1 MNQRRDAIEQ
11 AYKNTF
17 QWIFEEPREDKWNIS
32 RTWQWL
38 TSSRK
43 RPTNTIFTTWLR
55 NETGIFWINGKPG
68 AGKSTLMKFMVEDPR
83 LAMHAR
89 VWAGSHKL
97 SISSFYFWKHG
108 SKLQKSLCGLYR
120 AILFQ
125 MLVRDPQLALAAFPE
140 WQTSFSSE
148 DPLLE
153 TLRAALMRI
162 AKADALRGTSRT
174 KYLILIDGLDEFEDE
189 GSDDIFLS
197 QERFSA
203 DLRQISENDAV
214 KIVVA
219 SRPERVYESNFSH
232 GRHLA
237 VHKLTAQD
245 LKYFVHDSLI
255 NDKSTRP
262 SGETYSTE
270 EIELLNLLVRDIV
283 EKSQGVSLWTRIV
296 TNMIR
301 VHMHKNR
308 SLDLLQGLVEKLDT
322 HLLNLFDQI
331 MARILQLDEEKTE
344 GLRYL
349 ALTFHWSSTVGSESA
364 ATGLM
369 VPPDPLQVSVLGI
382 GCKVGGRT
390 VTRPWLKNNI
400 QSLTDIGRDQSRI
413 EGRIKSFCLGLLET
427 DTHDLGVRGRHA
439 SLFKDICSATFGK
452 ATYSQDLGSTPIRKV
467 IRPIHR
473 TLFEYLSNHDALQ
486 ITTTLSSST
495 TESFDVNTGV
505 LVGLV
510 ATDDRSVQG
519 INYMYRNLWLFLPMA
534 QDLSAAVQIS
544 ILSAFDQAMRIGFA
558 ALVKKSCRFDHDHKI
573 TCMSSHTYLQQR
585 DKMRGL
591 MMSDVGPL
599 GNQYYIMCDT
609 GGFTELTEL
618 HHILLQFASNP
629 RHPLASS
636 DAGFLNILALAIV
649 HESNTFV
656 THFINGSISIGS
668 LTRETL
674 AVEDAMRLL
683 NYALYKCR
691 DYPTNY
697 FGTYLEHLTNFQD
710 QIQPNVKALES
721 LLPIGGLPG
730 GVCALEGFLDIMP
743 QRTLDYVQEERRGR
757 DQSYYNVGLGFT
769 ALNCLIAYAA
779 VQKVYR
785 PWVADLTR
793 WQSTKLKVFEFRGY
807 SIAQILRQVARILR
821 HHDRLCKDDRWDSR
835 ITAIMEIQSLLE
847 EADVSSTLN
856 RSCYW
861 SGFGKLTQGFAEL
874 TTNDNWRVMTDTLTA
889 ACEAGLDIAKDQALD
904 IIPLDQDENLCER
917 ITGATWLSHSSRK
930 MKDIEG
936 KMVSLRVGDRTLR
949 VRGQSEHY
957 DIVGWLVLS
966 QKGTHEP
973 EIMDAEISQ
982 LDMDAERH
990 REVVAPVLDFKGNV
1004 IGWL

>member
-1 MNQRRDAIEQ
+1 VRTCEAACKALRIIFDKACPKEDSSRGRRAWNASAVIFTGKRTEAEGHLAVILQTLDVFRAKLMITNTKLLEDLKKAVDDFEKDEGGITHYGSGDIMSSGGGTFNLQKGDNTTFFANVGMNQRRDAIEQ

-369 VPPDPLQVSVLGI
+369 VLRI
-382 GCKVGGRT
+382 RFK
-390 VTRPWLKNNI
+390 
-400 QSLTDIGRDQSRI
+400 SLS
-413 EGRIKSFCLGLLET
+413 
-427 DTHDLGVRGRHA
+427 
-439 SLFKDICSATFGK
+439 
-452 ATYSQDLGSTPIRKV
+452 
-467 IRPIHR
+467 
-473 TLFEYLSNHDALQ
+473 
-486 ITTTLSSST
+486 
-495 TESFDVNTGV
+495 
-505 LVGLV
+505 
-510 ATDDRSVQG
+510 
-519 INYMYRNLWLFLPMA
+519 
-534 QDLSAAVQIS
+534 
-544 ILSAFDQAMRIGFA
+544 
-558 ALVKKSCRFDHDHKI
+558 
-573 TCMSSHTYLQQR
+573 
-585 DKMRGL
+585 
-591 MMSDVGPL
+591 
-599 GNQYYIMCDT
+599 
-609 GGFTELTEL
+609 
-618 HHILLQFASNP
+618 
-629 RHPLASS
+629 LAS
-636 DAGFLNILALAIV
+636 AV
-649 HESNTFV
+649 KW
-656 THFINGSISIGS
+656 
-668 LTRETL
+668 
-674 AVEDAMRLL
+674 AVE
-683 NYALYKCR
+683 
-691 DYPTNY
+691 
-697 FGTYLEHLTNFQD
+697 
-710 QIQPNVKALES
+710 
-721 LLPIGGLPG
+721 
-730 GVCALEGFLDIMP
+730 
-743 QRTLDYVQEERRGR
+743 
-757 DQSYYNVGLGFT
+757 QSHAHG
-769 ALNCLIAYAA
+769 
-779 VQKVYR
+779 
-785 PWVADLTR
+785 
-793 WQSTKLKVFEFRGY
+793 
-807 SIAQILRQVARILR
+807 
-821 HHDRLCKDDRWDSR
+821 
-835 ITAIMEIQSLLE
+835 
-847 EADVSSTLN
+847 
-856 RSCYW
+856 
-861 SGFGKLTQGFAEL
+861 
-874 TTNDNWRVMTDTLTA
+874 
-889 ACEAGLDIAKDQALD
+889 
-904 IIPLDQDENLCER
+904 
-917 ITGATWLSHSSRK
+917 
-930 MKDIEG
+930 
-936 KMVSLRVGDRTLR
+936 
-949 VRGQSEHY
+949 
-957 DIVGWLVLS
+957 
-966 QKGTHEP
+966 
-973 EIMDAEISQ
+973 
-982 LDMDAERH
+982 
-990 REVVAPVLDFKGNV
+990 
-1004 IGWL
+1004 